1 MQSQDAP
8 ATLLNE
14 CPACFGR
21 GVIAFIDYYGCF
33 EGESG
38 HTEEMQ
44 CKRCHGT
51 GQADGTDVTECP
63 MCRGLGKITIA
74 NLQGENE
81 TFECFG
87 CGGTGEAPVEDDDEE
102 LPY

>member
-1 MQSQDAP
+1 MPSQDAP
-8 ATLLNE
+8 ATTLLNE
-14 CPACFGR
+14 CPACLGR
-21 GVIAFIDYYGCF
+21 GVVAYIDYYGCF

-51 GQADGTDVTECP
+51 GQASE
-63 MCRGLGKITIA
+63 
-74 NLQGENE
+74 Q
-81 TFECFG
+81 
-87 CGGTGEAPVEDDDEE
+87 VEDDDEE